1 MRRVQLIHWNSAEAK
16 HRVES
21 LRSAGYKVAHDAR
34 VGPSLLRELREN
46 PPLAVVIDLT
56 RFPSQGRDV
65 ALAIRQYKATR
76 HVPLVFAE
84 GGPEKVARIQ
94 AILPDA
100 VYTAWGRIGVSLKRA
115 IAHPPRDPVT
125 PSLLEGYSGTPLP
138 KKLGIKAN
146 SVVALA
152 GAPQGFRKTLGDLP
166 GGVLFREKAG
176 GRCDLTIWF
185 TRSRR
190 ELERWIKRMAA
201 LAGRAPLWI
210 AWPKKDSGLAA
221 DLSQQLVR
229 ETGLASGLV
238 DYKIC
243 AIDATWSGLLFRR
256 RALTQRQP

>member
-16 HRVES
+16 QRVEI
-21 LRSAGYKVAHDAR
+21 LRSAGFKVAHFLPG
-34 VGPSLLRELREN
+34 VSGPLSELREN
-46 PPLAVVIDLT
+46 PPLAVVIDPT
-56 RFPSQGRDV
+56 RLPSQGRDV

-76 HVPLVFAE
+76 HVPLVFTE
-84 GGPEKVARIQ
+84 GDPEKVARIQ
-94 AILPDA
+94 KILPDA
-100 VYTAWGRIGVSLKRA
+100 VYTTWGRIGSSLRRA
-115 IAHPPRDPVT
+115 IAHPPREPVT

-146 SVVALA
+146 FVVVLA
-152 GAPQGFRKTLGDLP
+152 GAPPGFRKVLGDLP
-166 GGVLFREKAG
+166 GGVQFRERA

-190 ELERWIKRMAA
+190 ELEGRIKRMAA
-201 LAGRAPLWI
+201 VAGHAPLWI
-210 AWPKKDSGLAA
+210 AWPKKTSGLAA
-221 DLSQQLVR
+221 DLTQQLVR

-256 RALTQRQP
+256 RR